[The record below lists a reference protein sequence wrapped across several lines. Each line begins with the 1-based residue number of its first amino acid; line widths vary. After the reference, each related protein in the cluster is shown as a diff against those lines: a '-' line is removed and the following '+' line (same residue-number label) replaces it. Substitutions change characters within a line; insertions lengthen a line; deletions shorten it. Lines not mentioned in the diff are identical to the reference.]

1 MFRLLIDPPQLGPW
15 NMALDEQLLASAAEG
30 QATLRFYQWSE
41 PTMSLGYF
49 QSLAERE
56 THTASRDCTIVRRA
70 SGGGAILHDHEL
82 TYSIAVPVR
91 NRFSTYA
98 THLYDAAHDTLV
110 ETLAEWQIA
119 AEKCLIPDDSHPQP
133 FLCFERRA
141 SGDVILDRKKI
152 VGSAQRRNRGA
163 VLQHGSILLAR
174 SAYAPELPGIA
185 ELARPSGIAGDAA
198 AISPQLIIDRW
209 LPRLAD
215 YLRVAFTPGEITPD
229 ERAGAEAIENSKFG
243 TSQWLAR
250 R

>member
-1 MFRLLIDPPQLGPW
+1 MFRLLIDPPQSGSW
-15 NMALDEQLLASAAEG
+15 NMSLDEQLLVSAAEG
-30 QATLRFYQWSE
+30 VATVRLYQWSE
-41 PTMSLGYF
+41 PTLSLGYF
-49 QSLAERE
+49 QSLAERDM
-56 THTASRDCTIVRRA
+56 HTASRHCAIVRRA
-70 SGGGAILHDHEL
+70 SGGGAILHDREL

-110 ETLAEWQIA
+110 DTLAEWQIS

-174 SAYAPELPGIA
+174 SEFAPELPGIA
-185 ELARPSGIAGDAA
+185 ELARNTGTTHSQQITSEELIA
-198 AISPQLIIDRW
+198 RW
-209 LPRLAD
+209 LPRLTE
-215 YLRVAFTPGEITPD
+215 YLKIELVPGEITAA
-229 ERAGAEAIENSKFG
+229 EKNGAESIAATKFG
-243 TSQWLAR
+243 CSDWLAR